1 MSKLLKRHMTSELK
15 IALES
20 ARIVNLV
27 GPRQAGKTT
36 LVRDLLGYGQFY
48 TLDDENVLKG
58 IENDAYGMVSS
69 VLNESTDFP
78 VIIDEAQ
85 RSPALPLALKRIVDA
100 NRKKGQFLLTGSAN
114 IFQFLKVTDS
124 LAGRIYPV
132 NLPPLTSAEIFGVQS
147 SKLIEWALESSPSI
161 GDIRNQDFSRS
172 EVIDLVLRGGFPEIR
187 ELELKQRTLRYS
199 VHLDQIVER
208 DVASL
213 LNLRKPDSFRQLI
226 NQMAVRTANELN
238 VSSLS
243 SHLNISRAT
252 IEQYLDILLRLNIII
267 KLDAWTSGEQR
278 RDIKNPKYHFVDSG
292 IACAIRGFNEQS
304 FKLGF
309 PPANLGS
316 VFESYVVNELLRTLP
331 FLKWNVRV
339 FHWRDSNFREIDM
352 IIEKDN
358 SLVGIE
364 IKASTTIHKDAI
376 NNMLWFTQIGP
387 GRNHHFTGLIIYLG
401 NQIIPFGDRIFAIP
415 VSALW
420 SQI

>member
-1 MSKLLKRHMTSELK
+1 MSKLLNRHMTSELK
-15 IALES
+15 VALES

-36 LVRDLLGYGQFY
+36 IVRDLLGRGQFY

-69 VLNESTDFP
+69 VLNESTDLP

-85 RSPALPLALKRIVDA
+85 RSPSLPFALKRIVDA
-100 NRKKGQFLLTGSAN
+100 NRKKGQFLLTGYAN

-364 IKASTTIHKDAI
+364 IKASTTIHKDTI
-376 NNMLWFTQIGP
+376 KNMRWFTQIGP
-387 GRNHHFTGLIIYLG
+387 GRNHQFTGLIIYLG
-401 NQIIPFGDRIFAIP
+401 NQIIPLGDRIFAIP

-420 SQI
+420 SQV

>member
-1 MSKLLKRHMTSELK
+1 MSKLLNRHMTSELR

-36 LVRDLLGYGQFY
+36 LVRDLLGRGQFF
-48 TLDDENVLKG
+48 TLDDENVLRG

-69 VLNESTDFP
+69 ILNEATDFP

-85 RSPALPLALKRIVDA
+85 RSQALPLALKRIVDV

-124 LAGRIYPV
+124 LAGRIHPV
-132 NLPPLTSAEIFGVQS
+132 KLPPLTSAEIFGVQS
-147 SKLIEWALESSPSI
+147 SKLIEWAFESSPSI
-161 GDIRNQDFSRS
+161 GDIHIQDFSRS

-213 LNLRKPDSFRQLI
+213 FSLRKHDSFRRLI
-226 NQMAVRTANELN
+226 NQMAVRTANEVN

-252 IEQYLDILLRLNIII
+252 IEQYLDISLRLNIII
-267 KLDAWTSGEQR
+267 KLDAWTSGEHR

-292 IACAIRGFNEQS
+292 IACAVRGFNEQS

-316 VFESYVVNELLRTLP
+316 VFESFVVNELLRTLP

-339 FHWRDSNFREIDM
+339 FHWRSSNFREIDM
-352 IIEKDN
+352 IIEKDD

-376 NNMLWFTQIGP
+376 KNMRWFTQIGP
-387 GRNHHFTGLIIYLG
+387 GRNHQFTGLIIYLG

-420 SQI
+420 SQV

>member
-1 MSKLLKRHMTSELK
+1 MSKLLNRQITSEVK

-27 GPRQAGKTT
+27 GPRQVGKTT
-36 LVRDLLGYGQFY
+36 FVRDILGRGQFF
-48 TLDDENVLKG
+48 TLDDENVLNG
-58 IENDAYGMVSS
+58 IENDAYGMISS
-69 VLNESTDFP
+69 ILNESTDFP
-78 VIIDEAQ
+78 GIIDEAQ
-85 RSPALPLALKRIVDA
+85 RSQALPFALKRIVDA

-114 IFQFLKVTDS
+114 IFQFLNVTDS
-124 LAGRIYPV
+124 LAGRIHPV

-161 GDIRNQDFSRS
+161 GDIRIKNFSRS

-213 LNLRKPDSFRQLI
+213 FSLRKPDSFRRLI
-226 NQMAVRTANELN
+226 NQMAVRTANEVN

-267 KLDAWTSGEQR
+267 KLDAWTSGERQ

-292 IACAIRGFNEQS
+292 IACAVRGFSEQS

-339 FHWRDSNFREIDM
+339 FHWRSSNFREIDM

-364 IKASTTIHKDAI
+364 IKASTSIHKDTI
-376 NNMLWFTQIGP
+376 KNMRWFAQIGP
-387 GRNHHFTGLIIYLG
+387 GRNRQFTGLIIYLG
-401 NQIIPFGDRIFAIP
+401 NQIIPFGDRIFAVP

-420 SQI
+420 SQV